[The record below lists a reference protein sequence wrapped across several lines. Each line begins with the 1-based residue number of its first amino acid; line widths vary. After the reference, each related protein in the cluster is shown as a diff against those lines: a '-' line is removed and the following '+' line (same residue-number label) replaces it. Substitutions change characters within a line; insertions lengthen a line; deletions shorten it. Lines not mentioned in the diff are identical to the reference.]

1 MTAPKNIDQTLFDT
15 ISSQAKAAPRLRKN
29 FNFHEADSAACHRLL
44 NALEMGSY
52 IQPHRHLDPNKEE
65 TLIVVRGK
73 LGALCFDEAGQV
85 IHQVVIEAGG
95 ANVGLNTPSG
105 VFHSF
110 VALAPNSVI
119 FEAKAGPYTPLTEA
133 EKAPWAPAESS
144 PQAQAY
150 FEKMLKLFA

>member
-1 MTAPKNIDQTLFDT
+1 MTAVSNIDQKLFDT
-15 ISSQAKAAPRLRKN
+15 ISAQAKAASRLRKN
-29 FNFHEADSAACHRLL
+29 FNFHQTDGASCHRLL

-85 IHQVVIEAGG
+85 IHQVVLEAGG
-95 ANVGLNTPSG
+95 PNVGLNTPIG

-119 FEAKAGPYTPLTEA
+119 FEAKGGPYTPLTEQ
-133 EKAPWAPAESS
+133 EKASWAPAENT
-144 PQAQAY
+144 PEATAY

>member
-1 MTAPKNIDQTLFDT
+1 MTKPQNINQALFDT
-15 ISSQAKAAPRLRKN
+15 ISTQAKAAPRLRKN
-29 FNFHEADSAACHRLL
+29 FNFHEADSASCHRLL

-85 IHQVVIEAGG
+85 THQVVIEAGG
-95 ANVGLNTPSG
+95 DNVGLNTPSG

-110 VALAPNSVI
+110 VALEPNSVI
-119 FEAKAGPYTPLTEA
+119 FEAKAGPYTPLAEA
-133 EKAPWAPAESS
+133 EKAPWAPAENS
-144 PQAQAY
+144 PEAPAY
-150 FEKMLKLFA
+150 FENMLKLFA